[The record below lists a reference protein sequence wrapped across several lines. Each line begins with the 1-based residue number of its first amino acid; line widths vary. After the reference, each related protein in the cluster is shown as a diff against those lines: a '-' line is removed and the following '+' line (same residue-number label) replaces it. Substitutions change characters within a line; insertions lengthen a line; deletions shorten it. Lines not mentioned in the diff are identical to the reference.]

1 MSRFR
6 RAGSGRPFASLG
18 GRHCGLLQV
27 SCALLLERRE
37 SPDHFESKQNAPR
50 KKQIIATGTTLTR
63 WFAPVPPY
71 RLRALWQEA
80 DGKRVARPLSWLDP
94 LTRHDAFH
102 VGMYRGYRESDGDY
116 PVPALFVGAQALKY
130 RGRPKPR
137 ARIPAQR
144 PEDIPPARLAIDD
157 LDHSDFMVIEEDR
170 RDSTRNLADAQRFL
184 AFLFSVRRSVFFA
197 SSLRERIYNI
207 WLPPAVLV
215 PSGPQEPG
223 QNKIAV
229 FPFIGLTRRPNSPAW
244 RFVFTFSAIIVPT
257 ASEDGAIGREL
268 TDAEV
273 GTLVGC
279 LDGPSTN
286 PIVRE
291 PDLPRYRVVG
301 DTWRRYAN
309 RLLEQGP
316 ACELATQANSPDGT
330 LRNWLEL
337 LFFSVARSQLVG
349 SKGRRR
355 RYKSQDDKH
364 LADEVLRS
372 IRMTS
377 CWSVL
382 LDLPRSYKPA
392 NSRDASPRDGQS
404 WSPNVNMSGAM
415 KCFDHMA
422 VGPSRWFRPTDDDRV
437 DQGRVGER
445 TWMAWSLPVRRCI
458 VTFYFSR
465 AEDFPARS
473 RLNLFAVF
481 GHMVAGLMI
490 TREILVKL
498 GHDVELYR
506 KPQPAAELRRKYV
519 LELEEM
525 FDLDIAWTFY
535 RRIYQRLRRLRGLD
549 DMYRNVRERTEMLA
563 QHSAILDEI
572 TAEKRRTRLS
582 VAAAF
587 LAGAILGVT
596 IWTSATKQVWEPAV
610 FSAGTVLVAVI
621 YGGLEQLKDRMK
633 SLIRWLR
640 RLRR

>member
-1 MSRFR
+1 MTLS
-6 RAGSGRPFASLG
+6 A
-18 GRHCGLLQV
+18 
-27 SCALLLERRE
+27 ALLWE
-37 SPDHFESKQNAPR
+37 
-50 KKQIIATGTTLTR
+50 
-63 WFAPVPPY
+63 
-71 RLRALWQEA
+71 EA
-80 DGKRVARPLSWLDP
+80 DVKSVAPPLSWLDR

-102 VGMYRGYRESDGDY
+102 VDLYRGYQESDKAY
-116 PVPALFVGAQALKY
+116 PVPALFVGAEALKY
-130 RGRPKPR
+130 QGRPKPQ

-144 PEDIPPARLAIDD
+144 PGDRRLGPLAVRD
-157 LDHSDFMVIEEDR
+157 LDHSDFMVIEKRCHDR
-170 RDSTRNLADAQRFL
+170 ARNLTDAQRFL
-184 AFLFSVRRSVFFA
+184 VFLFSLRRSVIFT

-215 PSGPQEPG
+215 PSGSREPE
-223 QNKIAV
+223 QNMIAV

-244 RFVFTFSAIIVPT
+244 RFVFTFSAIIAPT
-257 ASEDGAIGREL
+257 ASEDGGVSREL

-273 GTLVGC
+273 GSLVGC

-291 PDLPRYRVVG
+291 RGLPRYRVVG
-301 DTWRRYAN
+301 DTWRDYAT
-309 RLLEQGP
+309 RLLEQAP
-316 ACELATQANSPDGT
+316 TCALATQANSSDGT

-349 SKGRRR
+349 SKGRG
-355 RYKSQDDKH
+355 RYKSRDDEH

-372 IRMTS
+372 IRTTS

-382 LDLPRSYKPA
+382 LDLPRSRKPA
-392 NSRDASPRDGQS
+392 NPRDASPRDGQS
-404 WSPNVNMSGAM
+404 WSPNANMSDPM
-415 KCFDHMA
+415 KFFDHMA
-422 VGPSRWFRPTDDDRV
+422 VGTSRWFRPTDDDRV
-437 DQGRVGER
+437 DQGRAGER

-465 AEDFPARS
+465 AEDFPVRS

-506 KPQPAAELRRKYV
+506 KPQPAAELRRKFV

-535 RRIYQRLRRLRGLD
+535 RKIYQRLRKLRGLD
-549 DMYRNVRERTEMLA
+549 DMYRNVRERAEMLA

-582 VAAAF
+582 VAAAI
-587 LAGAILGVT
+587 LAGAILGVS
-596 IWTSATKQVWEPAV
+596 IWTSATKQVWGPAV
-610 FSAGTVLVAVI
+610 FSAGVVVVAVI
-621 YGGLEQLKDRMK
+621 CAGGWEQLKDLLK
-633 SLIRWLR
+633 SLRRWLKR
-640 RLRR
+640 PR